1 MEADEVTSPYPTLQW
16 HHRPQTIHWAGGW
29 LERVLTSPRGSMSPS
44 LAHAKLLVSHGLSK
58 IRGRNNAGGCW
69 CPPPHSL
76 HAARQ
81 ASARS
86 GRVQGVPRRGLSLLS
101 LNRLPL
107 TRPIT
112 ADFPKEASELEQEG
126 GGAEEGTP
134 GPSTAHCWALG
145 PTGSASPEG

>member
-1 MEADEVTSPYPTLQW
+1 MLGAAGAPLPTACMLLGRQV
-16 HHRPQTIHWAGGW
+16 PGLGG
-29 LERVLTSPRGSMSPS
+29 
-44 LAHAKLLVSHGLSK
+44 
-58 IRGRNNAGGCW
+58 
-69 CPPPHSL
+69 
-76 HAARQ
+76 
-81 ASARS
+81 
-86 GRVQGVPRRGLSLLS
+86 VQGVPWRGLSLLS

-112 ADFPKEASELEQEG
+112 ANFPKEASELEQEG